1 MLATRPT
8 ARLSP
13 GPLLAALMLLA
24 AAAAPALA
32 QKHPEPSPY
41 PISWELRFEYNI
53 PKRIVVDVPG
63 AAHPVAYWYLKYE
76 VSNPGTEPVDFI
88 PQFEM
93 LTDDGRVLR
102 SDRAIPAPV
111 FDAIKTRERNKLLE
125 PASKIEGRLP
135 PGDDQAKEGVAI
147 WKEPA
152 ARMKTFSIF
161 VGGLSG
167 ESVTLKRGADGKL
180 QTIDPKKSGEQRKG
194 VAEKDI
200 VIVRKAMH
208 LTFHIPGDEVRPGDD
223 PVEPKSETWV
233 MR

>member
-8 ARLSP
+8 AGLP
-13 GPLLAALMLLA
+13 TGFLAALLLLVA
-24 AAAAPALA
+24 GATALA

-41 PISWELRFEYNI
+41 PISWELRFEYHI

-63 AAHPVAYWYLKYE
+63 SAHPVAYWYLKYE
-76 VSNPGTEPVDFI
+76 VSNPGTEPVDFV

-93 LTDDGRVLR
+93 LADDGRVIR
-102 SDRAIPAPV
+102 GDRAIPAPV
-111 FDAIKTRERNKLLE
+111 FQAIKIRERNKLLE
-125 PASKIEGRLP
+125 PANKIEGRLL

-167 ESVTLKRGADGKL
+167 ESVTLKRGTDGKL
-180 QTIDPKKSGEQRKG
+180 QTIDPKKSGEQLKG

-200 VIVRKAMH
+200 VIVRKSMH
-208 LTFHIPGDEVRPGDD
+208 LTFHVAGDEVRPGED
-223 PVEPKSETWV
+223 PVEAKSETWV